1 MNAALKISISLKN
14 SIIKDDAMFWSLQ
27 QIFMG
32 EEVSS
37 VFFKSKWINQYLG
50 KFSGGIYNI
59 GTWTFIYIF
68 KDTVAKLII

>member
-1 MNAALKISISLKN
+1 
-14 SIIKDDAMFWSLQ
+14 MFWSLQ